1 MGGCEPFIISIVI
14 YQDSITRRKANG
26 FDNRYSLFTFDK
38 KSNNHLRNLSLKTT
52 KGLQKMI
59 VTLRLNGYVSKET
72 KEISMK
78 NRQLFSNSSNRS
90 PLQTQVSPNF
100 NFICR
105 LFCLIFILSIS
116 IANVGCKPSIKDQV
130 EKILSDREIPLE
142 EKIRQTSF
150 LLLGD
155 RLKEIEISPSI
166 SPTGDK
172 TGTVKV
178 TLAMGGNTALTFLG
192 QKEYKERMKL
202 EAALLSFRILQTL
215 KNLPIESFRISII
228 KPYYVKNSPTDSI
241 EEFEVFRAKME
252 KNSLIQIKGFE
263 TVDSFAADSYDS
275 PEPEVLDVMVQI
287 VRSWKVELDEL
298 NRVEI
303 K

>member
-1 MGGCEPFIISIVI
+1 M
-14 YQDSITRRKANG
+14 
-26 FDNRYSLFTFDK
+26 
-38 KSNNHLRNLSLKTT
+38 RNLSLKTT

-59 VTLRLNGYVSKET
+59 VALRLNGYVLKET

-78 NRQLFSNSSNRS
+78 NLQLLSNESNRS
-90 PLQTQVSPNF
+90 SFQTQKQITSNLK
-100 NFICR
+100 FIYR
-105 LFCLIFILSIS
+105 FFCLITILSIL
-116 IANVGCKPSIKDQV
+116 IVNIGCKPSVKDQV

-172 TGTVKV
+172 MDTVKV
-178 TLAMGGNTALTFLG
+178 TLAVGGNTALTFLG

-202 EAALLSFRILQTL
+202 EVALLSFRILQTL
-215 KNLPIESFRISII
+215 KNLPIESFRISIV

>member
-1 MGGCEPFIISIVI
+1 
-14 YQDSITRRKANG
+14 
-26 FDNRYSLFTFDK
+26 
-38 KSNNHLRNLSLKTT
+38 
-52 KGLQKMI
+52 
-59 VTLRLNGYVSKET
+59 
-72 KEISMK
+72 MK

-90 PLQTQVSPNF
+90 PLQTQKQVSPNF

-116 IANVGCKPSIKDQV
+116 IANAGCKPSIKDQV

-215 KNLPIESFRISII
+215 KSLPIESFRISII

-275 PEPEVLDVMVQI
+275 PEPEVLDVMVHI